1 MVQRCWE
8 CTWSH
13 RRQKI
18 GLVGG
23 AELRA
28 PKARETSRGVRGIPP
43 GKFWNLESLKW
54 HFLRFWG
61 RVYRILNVI
70 KPLPLHIQPLP
81 HLRRRRQGGLSPPF
95 FPLLQCWGALA
106 PPAPPG
112 SAAYAWSLWERANK
126 EAQGSTQSKN
136 STICK
141 TMSNGTTV
149 SKAKKKQESVANLI
163 PVSWHWSR
171 NR

>member
-1 MVQRCWE
+1 MHSTVYCLSILKNLFTVLLIPSFTSVLCLRGWLHGEFQPGLIFQWR
-8 CTWSH
+8 
-13 RRQKI
+13 KI

-28 PKARETSRGVRGIPP
+28 PKARETSRGVRGHPP

-95 FPLLQCWGALA
+95 FPLLQSWGAL
-106 PPAPPG
+106 APPG
-112 SAAYAWSLWERANK
+112 SAAYECMYNFW
-126 EAQGSTQSKN
+126 
-136 STICK
+136 
-141 TMSNGTTV
+141 
-149 SKAKKKQESVANLI
+149 
-163 PVSWHWSR
+163 
-171 NR
+171 